1 MSVPFPLFP
10 SRFFPSLVPFQKQS
24 VVFVTHTSPLLSK
37 SMHSLPS
44 SSSHCSLPSF
54 PIDDYVPAL
63 FPYWR
68 LCSHPPF
75 LFSIMLPLPFPIFD
89 YALTLSVLD
98 VLMLL
103 LQDCWKCNFCAV
115 SAWVYGPD
123 NYYLCT
129 KLYSKVPHYSVQESP
144 LGIMSARALLKMGA
158 RALLNNE
165 CSSPQK
171 DGCSCPLRIMGAR
184 PHFSREH
191 FMNLFFYDSFLYSCV
206 FIHLFSNW
214 VFFEWWVLVPS

>member
-1 MSVPFPLFP
+1 MSVPFPPFP
-10 SRFFPSLVPFQKQS
+10 SRFSLPASPFPRSRPEAVSGVCDSHESPPLQVCAFPSLLF
-24 VVFVTHTSPLLSK
+24 
-37 SMHSLPS
+37 PS
-44 SSSHCSLPSF
+44 YCSLPSF

-68 LCSHPPF
+68 LCSRPLF
-75 LFSIMLPLPFPIFD
+75 LFSIMLPLPLPIFD

-115 SAWVYGPD
+115 SAWVNGPD

-129 KLYSKVPHYSVQESP
+129 KLILKCHIILVQESP
-144 LGIMSARALLKMGA
+144 LEIMSA

-171 DGCSCPLRIMGAR
+171 DGCSSPQKDMCSRPLKIMGAH

-191 FMNLFFYDSFLYSCV
+191 FMNLFFYDSFRYSCV
-206 FIHLFSNW
+206 FIHLFSIW
-214 VFFEWWVLVPS
+214 VFFE